1 MKKNLLNFQVV
12 LIVLVLL
19 SSCSSYKNVPY
30 FQDLNRSSISKET
43 IDNLRPVTV
52 QPGDVLTLGVISA
65 SDEAAGKFNGSVNGA
80 SRDYTVDPNGNI
92 TLPQVGMIK
101 VADLTLTQIHDI
113 LLPKLMVYL
122 KEPILSVKVSG
133 FKYSVLGAVK
143 APGIYTAAK
152 EQLNFLDA
160 LSAAGDLNIYGKREN
175 VLLIREINGKREFVT
190 LDLTK
195 KDLFTSPYYYIK
207 NNDIIYIEP
216 DKEYDSENNSR
227 ANVTLGLSAISV
239 ISLIYSLIHNR

>member
-19 SSCSSYKNVPY
+19 SSCSSYKSVPY
-30 FQDLNRSSISKET
+30 FQDLNRASISKET
-43 IDNLRPVTV
+43 IDNLKPTTV
-52 QPGDVLTLGVISA
+52 QPGDVLTLSVISA
-65 SDEAAGKFNGSVNGA
+65 SDEAAGKFNGSINGG

-92 TLPQVGMIK
+92 TLPQVGMVK
-101 VADLTLTQIHDI
+101 VADLTVTQVHDI
-113 LLPKLMVYL
+113 LLPKLTVYL
-122 KEPILSVKVSG
+122 KDPILSVKTSG

-143 APGIYTAAK
+143 VPGIFTSSK
-152 EQLNFLDA
+152 EQLSFLDA
-160 LSAAGDLNIYGKREN
+160 LSSAGDLAIFGRREN
-175 VLLIREINGKREFVT
+175 ALLIREINGKREFVT

-195 KDLFTSPYYYIK
+195 KDLFTSPYYYLK

-227 ANVTLGLSAISV
+227 ANVTLGLSVISV
-239 ISLIYSLIHNR
+239 VALIVSLIRR